1 MATDSKSPSDLL
13 HAPIETPVSESEEVQ
28 DTTINDLFSKDPNEI
43 SDEEV
48 KQITAY
54 MRSRREEWEKADG
67 ESKRGGGRPKK
78 KSTTSAKTAGTI
90 ELGEISIDV
99 DLD

>member
-1 MATDSKSPSDLL
+1 MITEKSTADLL
-13 HAPIETPVSESEEVQ
+13 HKAIETTPVSESDEVQ
-28 DTTINDLFSKDPNEI
+28 DTTINDLFSKDQTLI
-43 SDEEV
+43 TDLEV
-48 KQITAY
+48 EQITTY

-67 ESKRGGGRPKK
+67 ESKRGGGRPKA
-78 KSTTSAKTAGTI
+78 KSKTSAKTAGTI